1 MRARAK
7 KNGSERLK
15 VDGVLRE
22 GAEQV
27 CDSMQRAGL
36 ETGVPA

>member
-7 KNGSERLK
+7 KNGSERLR
-15 VDGVLRE
+15 VEDMLRE
-22 GAEQV
+22 GAEQI
-27 CDSMQRAGL
+27 CDSRQRAGL